1 MKVTELKSEGLSKSY
16 KIIIPS
22 NTINEA
28 IKARL
33 TEVAATAKIDGFR
46 PGKIPMSIV
55 KNRFGSQVSG
65 EIVEK
70 QVSDSMR
77 KLFTDKK
84 IKPAM
89 QPKVNFEGKPLD
101 GTDVKFT
108 VNFEIMPE
116 IKIEGFSKLKFERLV
131 ADVEEKDVNKALE
144 DIANNQKAYSPLKKK
159 RKSKIGDSVLI
170 DFKGFL
176 EGKLFEGG
184 SAENHKLELGSGQMI
199 PGFEDQLVGLNV
211 NDKKNVEVN
220 FPENYQKAELSGKP
234 AKFEVIIKDILE
246 AEKAKIND
254 ELASRMGLPDLKA
267 LKEAIKSQ
275 IEINYKNTSRNRI
288 KRDLLDKLSKQYSF
302 EIPKSM
308 LENENKVIWDRF
320 LEDKKAGVIDA
331 ADKGK
336 KDSVL
341 KKEYSEIAERR
352 VRLGLL
358 LAEIGDENKITVT
371 DDEIK
376 NAVMQEA
383 RKYPGEENKVIEF
396 YQKNPEAA
404 NAVRAPIFEEKVVD
418 HIISKCTIKD
428 IKVSVDKLFEDNV
441 IPDPTTKT
449 SGKAKVKKTTTK
461 KSSTKSTKVK
471 NNK

>member
-89 QPKVNFEGKPLD
+89 QPKVDFEGKPLD

-108 VNFEIMPE
+108 VNIEIMPE
-116 IKIEGFSKLKFERLV
+116 IKVEDFSKMKFERLV
-131 ADVEEKDVNKALE
+131 ADVEEKDVSKALE
-144 DIANNQKAYSPLKKK
+144 DIASNQKAYSPLKKK

-449 SGKAKVKKTTTK
+449 
-461 KSSTKSTKVK
+461 
-471 NNK
+471 

>member
-89 QPKVNFEGKPLD
+89 QPKVDFEGKPLD

-108 VNFEIMPE
+108 VNVEIMPE
-116 IKIEGFSKLKFERLV
+116 IKVEDFSKMQFERLV
-131 ADVEEKDVNKALE
+131 ADVEEKDVSKALE
-144 DIANNQKAYSPLKKK
+144 DIASNQKAYSPLKKR

-176 EGKLFEGG
+176 GGKVFEGG

-220 FPENYQKAELSGKP
+220 FPENYQKAEFSGKS

-358 LAEIGDENKITVT
+358 LAKIGDENKITVT

-449 SGKAKVKKTTTK
+449 SGKAKVKKTTIK
-461 KSSTKSTKVK
+461 KSSTKSTKLK

>member
-70 QVSDSMR
+70 QGSDSMR

-89 QPKVNFEGKPLD
+89 QPKVDFEGKPLD

-108 VNFEIMPE
+108 VNVEIMPE
-116 IKIEGFSKLKFERLV
+116 IKIEDFSKLKFERLV
-131 ADVEEKDVNKALE
+131 VDVEEKDVNKALE
-144 DIANNQKAYSPLKKK
+144 DIARNQKAYSPLKKK

-176 EGKLFEGG
+176 EGKVFEGG
-184 SAENHKLELGSGQMI
+184 SSENHKLELGSGQMI
-199 PGFEDQLVGLNV
+199 PGFEDQLVGLNI
-211 NDKKNVEVN
+211 NDKKNVEVI
-220 FPENYQKAELSGKP
+220 FPENYQKAEFSGKP

-275 IEINYKNTSRNRI
+275 IQINYKNTSRNRI

-320 LEDKKAGVIDA
+320 LEDKKAGIIDD

-358 LAEIGDENKITVT
+358 LAEVGDGNKITVT

-383 RKYPGEENKVIEF
+383 RKYPGEENKVMEF

-418 HIISKCTIKD
+418 HIISKCIIKD
-428 IKVSVDKLFEDNV
+428 IKVSADKLFEDNV
-441 IPDPTTKT
+441 VPDPTTKT
-449 SGKAKVKKTTTK
+449 SGKVKKKKTTTK
-461 KSSTKSTKVK
+461 KSSTKSAKEKTKK
-471 NNK
+471 

>member
-89 QPKVNFEGKPLD
+89 QPKVDFEGKPLD

-108 VNFEIMPE
+108 VNVEIMPE
-116 IKIEGFSKLKFERLV
+116 IKVEDFSKMKFERLV
-131 ADVEEKDVNKALE
+131 ADVEEKDVSKALE
-144 DIANNQKAYSPLKKK
+144 DIASNQKAYSPLKKK

-176 EGKLFEGG
+176 EGKVFEGG

-220 FPENYQKAELSGKP
+220 FPENYQKAEFSGKP

-449 SGKAKVKKTTTK
+449 SGKAKVKKTTIK
-461 KSSTKSTKVK
+461 KSSTKSTKLK

>member
-89 QPKVNFEGKPLD
+89 QPKVDFEGKPLD

-108 VNFEIMPE
+108 VNIEIMPE
-116 IKIEGFSKLKFERLV
+116 IKVEDFSKMKFERLV
-131 ADVEEKDVNKALE
+131 ADVEEKDVSKALE
-144 DIANNQKAYSPLKKK
+144 DIASNQKAYSPLKKK

-449 SGKAKVKKTTTK
+449 SGKTKVKKTTTK

>member
-89 QPKVNFEGKPLD
+89 QPKVDFEGKPLD

-108 VNFEIMPE
+108 VNVEIMPE
-116 IKIEGFSKLKFERLV
+116 IKVEDFSKMKFERLV
-131 ADVEEKDVNKALE
+131 ADVEEKDVSKALE
-144 DIANNQKAYSPLKKK
+144 DIASNQKAYSPLKKR

-176 EGKLFEGG
+176 EGKVFEGG

-199 PGFEDQLVGLNV
+199 PGFEDQLVGLNI

-220 FPENYQKAELSGKP
+220 FPENYQKAEFSGKS

-358 LAEIGDENKITVT
+358 LAKIGDENKITVT

-418 HIISKCTIKD
+418 HIISKCAIKD

-449 SGKAKVKKTTTK
+449 SGKAKVKKTTIK
-461 KSSTKSTKVK
+461 KSSTKSTKLK

>member
-1 MKVTELKSEGLSKSY
+1 MKVTELKNEGLSKSY
-16 KIIIPS
+16 KIVIPS
-22 NTINEA
+22 KTIDKA
-28 IKARL
+28 IEERL
-33 TEVAATAKIDGFR
+33 IEVAATAKIDGFR
-46 PGKIPMSIV
+46 PGKIPMAIV
-55 KNRFGSQVSG
+55 KSRFGTQVSG

-89 QPKVNFEGKPLD
+89 QPKVDFEGKPLD

-108 VNFEIMPE
+108 VNIEIMPD
-116 IKIEGFSKLKFERLV
+116 IKVEDFSKLKFDRLV
-131 ADVEEKDVNKALE
+131 ADVEENDINKALE
-144 DIANNQKAYSPLKKK
+144 DIASNQKSYAPLKKK
-159 RKSKIGDSVLI
+159 RKSKVGDSVLI
-170 DFKGFL
+170 DFKGYL
-176 EGKLFEGG
+176 DGKVFDGG
-184 SAENHKLELGSGQMI
+184 TAENHRLELGSGQMI
-199 PGFEDQLVGLNV
+199 PGFEDQLIGLNI
-211 NDKKNVEVN
+211 NDKKDVKVN

-275 IEINYKNTSRNRI
+275 IGINYKNTSRNRI
-288 KRDLLDKLSKQYSF
+288 KRDLLDKLSKQYTF
-302 EIPKSM
+302 EVPKSM

-320 LEDKKAGVIDA
+320 QEDKKAGVLDE

-336 KDSVL
+336 SDAVL
-341 KKEYSEIAERR
+341 KKEYNEIAERR

-358 LAEIGDENKITVT
+358 LAEIGDLNKITVT

-396 YQKNPEAA
+396 YQKNPEAS

-428 IKVSVDKLFEDNV
+428 IKVSADKLFEDNV
-441 IPDPTTKT
+441 IPDPTTKA
-449 SGKAKVKKTTTK
+449 SSKSKAKKVTTKKKTTKISKEKTK
-461 KSSTKSTKVK
+461 K
-471 NNK
+471 

>member
-89 QPKVNFEGKPLD
+89 QPKVDFEGKPLD

-108 VNFEIMPE
+108 VNVEIMPE
-116 IKIEGFSKLKFERLV
+116 IKVEDFSKMKFERLV
-131 ADVEEKDVNKALE
+131 ADVEEKDVSKALE
-144 DIANNQKAYSPLKKK
+144 DIASNQKAYSPLKKK

>member
-89 QPKVNFEGKPLD
+89 QPKVDFEGKPLD

-108 VNFEIMPE
+108 VNIEIMPE
-116 IKIEGFSKLKFERLV
+116 IKVEDFSKMKFERLV
-131 ADVEEKDVNKALE
+131 ADVEEKDVSKALE
-144 DIANNQKAYSPLKKK
+144 DIASNQKAYSPLKKK

-176 EGKLFEGG
+176 EGKVFEGG

-418 HIISKCTIKD
+418 HIISQCTIKD

-461 KSSTKSTKVK
+461 KSSTKSTKEK

>member
-89 QPKVNFEGKPLD
+89 QPKVDFEGKPLD

-108 VNFEIMPE
+108 VNIEIMPE
-116 IKIEGFSKLKFERLV
+116 IKVEDFSKMKFERLV
-131 ADVEEKDVNKALE
+131 ADVEEKDVSKALE
-144 DIANNQKAYSPLKKK
+144 DIASNQKAYSPLKKK

-220 FPENYQKAELSGKP
+220 FPENYQKAEFSGKP

-358 LAEIGDENKITVT
+358 LAEIGDVNKITVT

>member
-89 QPKVNFEGKPLD
+89 QPKVDFEGKPLD

-108 VNFEIMPE
+108 VNVEIMPE
-116 IKIEGFSKLKFERLV
+116 IKVEDFSKMKFERLV
-131 ADVEEKDVNKALE
+131 ADVEEKDVSKALE
-144 DIANNQKAYSPLKKK
+144 DIASNQKAYSPLKKK

-176 EGKLFEGG
+176 EGKVFEGG

-220 FPENYQKAELSGKP
+220 FPENYQKAEFSGKS

-449 SGKAKVKKTTTK
+449 SGKAKVKKTTIK
-461 KSSTKSTKVK
+461 ISSTKSTKLK

>member
-1 MKVTELKSEGLSKSY
+1 
-16 KIIIPS
+16 
-22 NTINEA
+22 
-28 IKARL
+28 
-33 TEVAATAKIDGFR
+33 
-46 PGKIPMSIV
+46 
-55 KNRFGSQVSG
+55 
-65 EIVEK
+65 
-70 QVSDSMR
+70 
-77 KLFTDKK
+77 
-84 IKPAM
+84 
-89 QPKVNFEGKPLD
+89 
-101 GTDVKFT
+101 
-108 VNFEIMPE
+108 
-116 IKIEGFSKLKFERLV
+116 
-131 ADVEEKDVNKALE
+131 
-144 DIANNQKAYSPLKKK
+144 
-159 RKSKIGDSVLI
+159 
-170 DFKGFL
+170 
-176 EGKLFEGG
+176 KLFEGG

>member
-89 QPKVNFEGKPLD
+89 QPKVDFEGKPLD

-108 VNFEIMPE
+108 VNIEIMPE
-116 IKIEGFSKLKFERLV
+116 IKIEDFSKLKFERLV
-131 ADVEEKDVNKALE
+131 ADVKEDDVKKALE

>member
-89 QPKVNFEGKPLD
+89 QPKVDFEGKPLD

-108 VNFEIMPE
+108 VNVEIMPE
-116 IKIEGFSKLKFERLV
+116 IKVEDFSKMKFERLV
-131 ADVEEKDVNKALE
+131 ADVEEKDVSKALE
-144 DIANNQKAYSPLKKK
+144 DIASNQKAYSPLKKK

-176 EGKLFEGG
+176 EGKVFEGG

-220 FPENYQKAELSGKP
+220 FPENYQKAEFSGKS

-358 LAEIGDENKITVT
+358 LAKIGDENKITVT

-449 SGKAKVKKTTTK
+449 SGKAKVKKTTIK
-461 KSSTKSTKVK
+461 KSSTKSTKLK

>member
-89 QPKVNFEGKPLD
+89 QPKVDFEGKPLD

-108 VNFEIMPE
+108 VNIEIMPE
-116 IKIEGFSKLKFERLV
+116 IKVEDFSKMKFERLV
-131 ADVEEKDVNKALE
+131 ADVEEKDVSKALE
-144 DIANNQKAYSPLKKK
+144 DIASNQKAYSPLKKK

-320 LEDKKAGVIDA
+320 LEDKKAGVIDD

-341 KKEYSEIAERR
+341 KKEYTEIAERR

>member
-176 EGKLFEGG
+176 EGKVFEGG

-211 NDKKNVEVN
+211 NDKKNVELN
-220 FPENYQKAELSGKP
+220 FPENYQKAEFSGKP

-246 AEKAKIND
+246 TEKAKIND

-267 LKEAIKSQ
+267 LKDAIKSQ

-320 LEDKKAGVIDA
+320 LEDKKAGVIDD

-341 KKEYSEIAERR
+341 KKEYTEIAERR

-404 NAVRAPIFEEKVVD
+404 NAVRAPIFEEKVVG
-418 HIISKCTIKD
+418 HIINKCTIKD
-428 IKVSVDKLFEDNV
+428 IKVSAEKLFEDNV

-449 SGKAKVKKTTTK
+449 SGKAKAKKTTTK
-461 KSSTKSTKVK
+461 TTSTKSAKEKTKK
-471 NNK
+471 

>member
-89 QPKVNFEGKPLD
+89 QPKVDFEGKPLD

-108 VNFEIMPE
+108 VNIEIMPE
-116 IKIEGFSKLKFERLV
+116 IKVEDFSKMKFERLV
-131 ADVEEKDVNKALE
+131 ADVEEKDVSKALE
-144 DIANNQKAYSPLKKK
+144 DIASNQKAYSPLKKK

-441 IPDPTTKT
+441 IHDPTTKT

>member
-89 QPKVNFEGKPLD
+89 QPKVDFEGKPLD

-108 VNFEIMPE
+108 VNVEIMPE
-116 IKIEGFSKLKFERLV
+116 IKVEDFSKMKFERLV
-131 ADVEEKDVNKALE
+131 ADVEEKDVSKALE
-144 DIANNQKAYSPLKKK
+144 DIASNQKAYSPLKKR

-176 EGKLFEGG
+176 EGKVFEGG

-220 FPENYQKAELSGKP
+220 FPENYQKAEFSGKS

-358 LAEIGDENKITVT
+358 LAKIGDENKITVT

-449 SGKAKVKKTTTK
+449 SGKAKVKKTTIK
-461 KSSTKSTKVK
+461 KSSTKSTKLK

>member
-28 IKARL
+28 IEARL

-55 KNRFGSQVSG
+55 KNRFGTQVSG

-89 QPKVNFEGKPLD
+89 QPKVDFEGKPLD

-108 VNFEIMPE
+108 VNIEIMPD
-116 IKIEGFSKLKFERLV
+116 IKIEDFSKLKFERLV

-144 DIANNQKAYSPLKKK
+144 DIASNQKSYSPLKKK

-176 EGKLFEGG
+176 EGKVFEGG

-220 FPENYQKAELSGKP
+220 FPENYQKAEFSGKP

-246 AEKAKIND
+246 AEKTKIND
-254 ELASRMGLPDLKA
+254 ELASKMGLPDLKA
-267 LKEAIKSQ
+267 LKDAIKSQ

-288 KRDLLDKLSKQYSF
+288 KRDLLDKLSNQYNF
-302 EIPKSM
+302 EIPNTM

-320 LEDKKAGVIDA
+320 LEDKKAGVIDP

-428 IKVSVDKLFEDNV
+428 IKVSADKLFEDNV

-461 KSSTKSTKVK
+461 KSSTKSAKAKTKK
-471 NNK
+471 